1 LTLLLKLLELIK
13 IFLYYLLKDLPLLRP
28 DQTLLLLIDLTLLL
42 PKTKIEKLVPELE
55 LDPLVL
61 LPMLKNLLNKSKKN
75 NLLMKCKLESL
86 LLMKMMTSIIK
97 NKSNSKCL
105 TLLKEKKKMLPN
117 E

>member
-1 LTLLLKLLELIK
+1 
-13 IFLYYLLKDLPLLRP
+13 
-28 DQTLLLLIDLTLLL
+28 LIDLTLLL

-105 TLLKEKKKMLPN
+105 TLLKEKKKCSRMNKSETYFKITKKATGPLTDN
-117 E
+117 TTLLIIKLKNLK